1 MNRSLRLPLHKC
13 QPFLDLNDKL
23 RHCLNQVYRTS
34 RGGDLGRF
42 SEFCK
47 FWQRQHEVPVICK
60 KRPCSFLEGTT
71 SFFVSDIKVCCPG
84 VLSAGAARENLKA
97 ENKRNPPVKRT
108 MMGQCLC
115 LDSCSLI
122 FVTLAIECLHCTSC

>member
-1 MNRSLRLPLHKC
+1 
-13 QPFLDLNDKL
+13 
-23 RHCLNQVYRTS
+23 
-34 RGGDLGRF
+34 
-42 SEFCK
+42 
-47 FWQRQHEVPVICK
+47 VICK

-71 SFFVSDIKVCCPG
+71 SFFVSGIKVCCPG

-115 LDSCSLI
+115 LISCSPL
-122 FVTLAIECLHCTSC
+122 FVTLAMEYLHRTSC